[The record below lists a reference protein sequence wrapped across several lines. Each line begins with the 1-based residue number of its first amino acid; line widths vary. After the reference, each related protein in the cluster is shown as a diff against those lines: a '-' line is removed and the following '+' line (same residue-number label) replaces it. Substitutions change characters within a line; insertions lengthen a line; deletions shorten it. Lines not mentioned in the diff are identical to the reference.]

1 MTSMA
6 NRTSTVYLWLMA
18 KCTVEQIY
26 GPPTEIFVAGRR
38 CKKAAFSFTF
48 SITLKEMG
56 VLK

>member
-1 MTSMA
+1 MA

-48 SITLKEMG
+48 SITPKEMG